1 MLSGLVVCVFL
12 CWPRSLATL
21 LFSHPHTELCL
32 VYPPPSYPYPSIP
45 CSGPGQSL
53 DVAFLPI
60 PLPTIQPHCLKPPNC
75 HQYTASIFG
84 LRFEARG
91 SRTFHVIEPFR
102 ISCGCPDSPDPL
114 CAYDMTDIP
123 FQHLTSNWSWPT
135 RYFHCMSL
143 PSKSACGLLSSHES
157 PAPSS
162 LLSCPDERGVLGR
175 VSSTLCPLAE
185 DESCDRDAF

>member
-1 MLSGLVVCVFL
+1 MSRVSTSFLSVPVHPLFRTRPE
-12 CWPRSLATL
+12 PRRCIPSN
-21 LFSHPHTELCL
+21 
-32 VYPPPSYPYPSIP
+32 PPPNHST
-45 CSGPGQSL
+45 
-53 DVAFLPI
+53 ALPQASK
-60 PLPTIQPHCLKPPNC
+60 LPPIYGFYFWTSN
-75 HQYTASIFG
+75 
-84 LRFEARG
+84 EARG

-123 FQHLTSNWSWPT
+123 FQHLTSNWSWLT

-185 DESCDRDAF
+185 DESCDRDAV